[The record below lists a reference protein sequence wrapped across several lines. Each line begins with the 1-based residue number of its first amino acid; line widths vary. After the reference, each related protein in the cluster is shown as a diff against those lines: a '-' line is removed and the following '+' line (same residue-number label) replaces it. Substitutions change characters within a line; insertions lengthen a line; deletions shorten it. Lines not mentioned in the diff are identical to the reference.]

1 MPKHPLVLKLF
12 EDNRIAKILC
22 TKKQNKGKLR
32 EILQLRISTG
42 NPYFKQGIRISKQ
55 GK

>member
-22 TKKQNKGKLR
+22 TKKQNKGKLK
-32 EILQLRISTG
+32 E
-42 NPYFKQGIRISKQ
+42 NPATPYLKQGIRISKQ